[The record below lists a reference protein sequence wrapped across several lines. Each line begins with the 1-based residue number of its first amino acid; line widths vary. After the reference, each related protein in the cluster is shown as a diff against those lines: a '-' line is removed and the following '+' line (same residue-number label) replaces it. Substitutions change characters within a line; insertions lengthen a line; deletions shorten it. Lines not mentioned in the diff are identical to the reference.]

1 MAFPTIITDDYLYT
15 IGGPGVTFIT
25 AQKLFTWGKCRTT
38 VGASVGRA
46 AYYGFDNNGS
56 HDVTYRVGPGYYDA
70 VESQERLFRGTR
82 DAAIGYGDNFDPDP
96 PYLEYVFTFGTY
108 VEYPPGSG
116 TIVVTLGTG
125 LDQDEETAILDGA
138 VFAGS
143 ANTVT
148 VDPDAYTGTRGQPY
162 GLTFHGP
169 ISTVT
174 LTF

>member
-15 IGGPGVTFIT
+15 IGGPGVTFFT
-25 AQKLFTWGKCRTT
+25 AKKLFTWGKCRTT
-38 VGASVGRA
+38 VMAYSARA
-46 AYYGFDNNGS
+46 TYYDFNNGS
-56 HDVTYRVGPGYYDA
+56 HDVTYRVAPGYIDA
-70 VESQERLFRGTR
+70 IESQERLFRGTR
-82 DAAIGYGDNFDPDP
+82 YAAIGYGDNNDPDFP
-96 PYLEYVFTFGTY
+96 GLEYVFTFGTY
-108 VEYPPGSG
+108 YEYPPGSG

-125 LDQDEETAILDGA
+125 LDKDEEAAILDGA

-143 ANTVT
+143 ANSVT